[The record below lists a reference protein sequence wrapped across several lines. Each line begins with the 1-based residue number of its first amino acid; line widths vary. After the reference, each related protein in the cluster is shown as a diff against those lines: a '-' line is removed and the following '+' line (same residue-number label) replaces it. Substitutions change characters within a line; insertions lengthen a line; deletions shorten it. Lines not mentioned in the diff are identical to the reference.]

1 MKSNPIVKNLLLTL
15 FGIVFLLLGVT
26 LVLREWDSL
35 IIVFKGVVGGTLAVA
50 GLFMLFLAS
59 GKSSKD

>member
-1 MKSNPIVKNLLLTL
+1 MKSNPILKNTLLTIV
-15 FGIVFLLLGVT
+15 GIVFLLVGVT

-35 IIVFKGVVGGTLAVA
+35 IIVFKGGIGGTLAVA
-50 GLFMLFLAS
+50 GLFMLFLVS